1 MNIEEAVLEIIL
13 NITMDP
19 AKDVAE
25 AAGVS
30 VGTVYRWRRFVPR
43 RPSLEVFVRLAVYA
57 DLNIPIR
64 ELRRLV

>member
-25 AAGVS
+25 AAAREIQLG
-30 VGTVYRWRRFVPR
+30 
-43 RPSLEVFVRLAVYA
+43 EVRYV
-57 DLNIPIR
+57 
-64 ELRRLV
+64 